1 MGALVDTI
9 SRKTRRRLRRRG
21 GQCVDTT
28 LLELVQAIAEDTR
41 DDREIVATVVHLLRS
56 GRVRLIG
63 SFRGRRLDAA

>member
-1 MGALVDTI
+1 MSALADTM
-9 SRKTRRRLRRRG
+9 SSATRQRLRSRG
-21 GQCVDTT
+21 GGAVDTT
-28 LLELVQAIAEDTR
+28 LLELVQTIAEDTR

>member
-1 MGALVDTI
+1 MGALVNTMSHRI
-9 SRKTRRRLRRRG
+9 SRRLRRRG
-21 GQCVDTT
+21 SRSVDTT
-28 LLELVQAIAEDTR
+28 LLELVQTIAEDTK

>member
-1 MGALVDTI
+1 M
-9 SRKTRRRLRRRG
+9 SHKTGRHLRHRRNG
-21 GQCVDTT
+21 SIDTT

-63 SFRGRRLDAA
+63 SFRGRRLDPA